1 MDRPRQTTALSRRTF
16 LTTAS
21 TALVGAVLGGGLA
34 PSSEAA
40 KRHPTRGGALL
51 LASQEQDVPH
61 SIGFSGRPLDRSC

>member
-16 LTTAS
+16 LSTTS

-40 KRHPTRGGALL
+40 KRHPTHGGTLL
-51 LASQEQDVPH
+51 L
-61 SIGFSGRPLDRSC
+61 GTRLDMAGLDSHRHNQWC

>member
-40 KRHPTRGGALL
+40 KRHPTHGGTLL
-51 LASQEQDVPH
+51 L
-61 SIGFSGRPLDRSC
+61 GTRLDMAGLDSHRNNQWC